1 MRRRNAEWD
10 FMGRSFLVWSLA
22 DMALREPAAKPVY
35 LPVMDQI
42 IGETL
47 RLEREQGIYC
57 FLMPYAKAQPF
68 VEQPAR
74 SLFLDSELAL
84 MLASRRAVE
93 EKAEYRPLLAERV
106 AAMIER
112 MRRSKVLAAESYP
125 NECWLFDHSVA
136 LAAIRLADYLDGS
149 DHSGFCREWIARA
162 KETLLHRETGLLVSS
177 FTTDGKP
184 MDGPEGSSIWL
195 AAHCLRLVDEDFA
208 RDQYRRARKELGRV
222 LCGFAWSRE
231 WPILWK
237 GPMDVDSGAVIPGL
251 DISAGGSGL
260 AFVGA
265 SSFGD
270 VDYLSKLH
278 STLDFSAFP
287 QREGGRLKYC
297 ASNQVGDA
305 VIPLCLRPR
314 TDLGQGQGGQTMNG
328 HIAGWLRTAFRA
340 KLFSPLGFLLRV
352 LLVAIT
358 FGICHAAGLRE
369 HTTFLSG
376 TTTSVVATVDGSVV
390 LGTFYVVAYH
400 AFVLICPSL
409 LLAAALLSLWLKW
422 LKRHAHERDAA
433 GLENR

>member
-1 MRRRNAEWD
+1 
-10 FMGRSFLVWSLA
+10 MGRSFLVWSLA

-162 KETLLHRETGLLVSS
+162 KEPSCTAKPVCSCRASPPTANLWTGRKDLPFGWRHTASGS
-177 FTTDGKP
+177 W
-184 MDGPEGSSIWL
+184 MRISPEISI
-195 AAHCLRLVDEDFA
+195 AAPA
-208 RDQYRRARKELGRV
+208 RN
-222 LCGFAWSRE
+222 W
-231 WPILWK
+231 
-237 GPMDVDSGAVIPGL
+237 
-251 DISAGGSGL
+251 
-260 AFVGA
+260 
-265 SSFGD
+265 
-270 VDYLSKLH
+270 
-278 STLDFSAFP
+278 
-287 QREGGRLKYC
+287 
-297 ASNQVGDA
+297 
-305 VIPLCLRPR
+305 
-314 TDLGQGQGGQTMNG
+314 
-328 HIAGWLRTAFRA
+328 
-340 KLFSPLGFLLRV
+340 
-352 LLVAIT
+352 
-358 FGICHAAGLRE
+358 AA
-369 HTTFLSG
+369 
-376 TTTSVVATVDGSVV
+376 
-390 LGTFYVVAYH
+390 YY
-400 AFVLICPSL
+400 
-409 LLAAALLSLWLKW
+409 AALRGRANGQYCGRGQWTSI
-422 LKRHAHERDAA
+422 RER
-433 GLENR
+433 